1 MLIDLYQQNAI
12 LSGKIQGENIV
23 RKFTVIIFLLFLS
36 LSVSVN
42 AATVDLTNKLWVVDG
57 FDTAS
62 WLGSELVFTSQTTNG
77 SDDLLEGFFDWKTN
91 GVDRGRELFTGT
103 LFNDLSL
110 RIEGFQL
117 INPISIQLA
126 IYDGEVTLDGKSIIN
141 GAWTTLG
148 GGTGVWSAAVVPVPP
163 ALWLFGSGL
172 LGLVGT
178 ARRKKA

>member
-1 MLIDLYQQNAI
+1 MRKLNV
-12 LSGKIQGENIV
+12 IV
-23 RKFTVIIFLLFLS
+23 FLLFLS
-36 LSVSVN
+36 LSVSAN

-62 WLGSELVFTSQTTNG
+62 WLGSELVFTSQTANG
-77 SDDLLEGFFDWKTN
+77 NNDLLEGFFDWKSN

-103 LFNDLSL
+103 LFSDLSL
-110 RIEGFQL
+110 NIEGFQL

-126 IYDGEVTLDGKSIIN
+126 IYDGEVTPGGKSIIN
-141 GAWTTLG
+141 GTWTTVG

-163 ALWLFGSGL
+163 AVWLFGSGL
-172 LGLVGT
+172 LGLVGA